1 MLKSLTEPHTLTAG
15 EVAETLNTDL
25 ASGLSGA
32 ESGRRLKQ
40 LGPNELPAAE
50 KDSPVRRFLRHLH
63 DVLIY
68 VLLGAAVLTAV
79 LQHWVDTIV
88 ILFVVV
94 INATVG
100 FLQEGKAERAL
111 EGIRDMLSPSA
122 SVLREGT
129 WRTIPA
135 DNLVPGDVVRLR
147 AGDKV
152 PADLRLAEAHELT
165 VEESA
170 LTGESVPTAKHSA
183 TVEANAPLGDRHCL
197 AFSGTMI
204 TSGSGSGVVV
214 ATGSQ
219 TELGRINIMMS
230 EVESLQTPLTRQ
242 IAAFGRWLALAVVLM
257 TLILVLLGS
266 LIHGT
271 GMAELLQAA
280 ASFAVAAIPEGLPAL
295 ITITLALGV
304 QSMAGRNAITRRLP
318 AVQTLGSVTTICSD
332 KTGTLT
338 KNEMTVERVILT
350 GETLMV
356 TGTGY
361 APEGEVIAEDGAA
374 VSLDHTG
381 LRRITQALSVA
392 NDTRLVQA
400 ENGRWSINGEPTEG
414 ALQSMAGKL
423 GFDPA
428 AVSRLTTLPF
438 SSENKLMATVAQTE
452 EDLRVLVK
460 GAPDRLL
467 DRAAVQLTPEGGT
480 APLDRNYWEEQIEL
494 LSSQGLRVL
503 GAAERSATDR
513 DTQQLGVEALG
524 DQLTFLGVVGIV
536 DPPREAAVTAIDVC
550 HQAGITVKMITG
562 DHVGTATA
570 IARQM
575 GIDDG
580 AGAVSGAELEAAD
593 DAELRRLAAE
603 HNVFARTSPEHKLRL
618 VTALQAEG
626 EVVAMTGDGVNDAPA
641 LRRADVGVAMGVKGT
656 EVTKESAEIVLADD
670 NFTTIEVAVEEGR
683 RIYDNLRKAIV
694 FLLPTNGAQSVVV
707 LFAVALGWT
716 LPLTPLQV
724 LWANMVTAVTLAFA
738 FAFEPAEKGL
748 MQRPPRDPGRGI
760 VELRHIVQIAVVS
773 LLIAGVTTGIFR
785 WRIEAGDDLD
795 TARTLATTVLVVCQ
809 GFYLFNVKA
818 LESTSLRFEALS
830 NNSVAWLCLIGLTA
844 LQLLFIYA
852 PPLQQLFDSSAL
864 GPRYL
869 LIISLAGLAVFV
881 VTEVLKLLLYGT
893 GRQAQRSGRM
903 VSR

>member
-1 MLKSLTEPHTLTAG
+1 MTLEHRSEPHTLSVQEVLQRHQTA
-15 EVAETLNTDL
+15 L
-25 ASGLSGA
+25 ADGLSNSEAA
-32 ESGRRLKQ
+32 ERLGTH
-40 LGPNELPAAE
+40 GPNELPPAE
-50 KDSPVRRFLRHLH
+50 KDGPLVRFLRHLN

-68 VLLGAAVLTAV
+68 VLLGAAVLTAA

-100 FLQEGKAERAL
+100 FLQEGRAERAL
-111 EGIRDMLSPSA
+111 EGIREMLAPSA
-122 SVLREGT
+122 SVLREGS
-129 WRTIPA
+129 WGQIPA
-135 DNLVPGDVVRLR
+135 AELVPGDVIRLR

-152 PADLRLAEAHELT
+152 PADLRLAEAHELSA
-165 VEESA
+165 EESA
-170 LTGESVPTAKHSA
+170 LTGESVPTTKRTTPA
-183 TVEANAPLGDRHCL
+183 EADAPLGDRHCM

-204 TSGSGSGVVV
+204 TSGTGTGMVV
-214 ATGSQ
+214 ATGSE
-219 TELGRINIMMS
+219 TEIGRINTMMS

-242 IAAFGRWLALAVVLM
+242 IAAFGRWLALAVVVM
-257 TLILVLLGS
+257 TVVLVLVGS
-266 LIHGT
+266 LIHRTDLG
-271 GMAELLQAA
+271 ELLQAA

-304 QSMAGRNAITRRLP
+304 QSMARRKAITRKLP
-318 AVQTLGSVTTICSD
+318 AVQTLGSVTSICSD

-338 KNEMTVERVILT
+338 KNEMTVERIVTAGEILA
-350 GETLMV
+350 V
-356 TGTGY
+356 TGSGY
-361 APEGEVIAEDGAA
+361 APEGQVLAGDGTA
-374 VSLDHTG
+374 VGLDHYG
-381 LRRITQALSVA
+381 VRRATEAFSTA
-392 NDTRLVQA
+392 NDTQLVQDQ
-400 ENGRWSINGEPTEG
+400 EGRWGINGEPTEG
-414 ALQSMAGKL
+414 ALQSLAGKV

-428 AVSRLTTLPF
+428 AADRLTTLPF
-438 SSENKLMATVAQTE
+438 NSENKLMATVASIQ
-452 EDLRVLVK
+452 DQQRVLVK

-467 DRAAVQLTPEGGT
+467 DRSAEQLSADGSTE
-480 APLDRNYWEEQIEL
+480 PLDREFWDEQINQ

-503 GAAERSATDR
+503 AAAERTASQEDAEK
-513 DTQQLGVEALG
+513 LAVETLG
-524 DQLTFLGVVGIV
+524 DQLIFLGVVGIV
-536 DPPREAAVTAIDVC
+536 DPPREAAIAAIEVC

-580 AGAVSGAELEAAD
+580 AGAISGARLEEAD
-593 DAELRRLAAE
+593 EAELRRLATE

-618 VTALQAEG
+618 VTALQAAG

-694 FLLPTNGAQSVVV
+694 FLLPTNGAQSAVV

-748 MQRPPRDPGRGI
+748 MQRAPRDPGKGI
-760 VELRHIVQIAVVS
+760 VELRHMVQIGLVS
-773 LLIAGVTTGIFR
+773 LLIAAATMGVFT
-785 WRIEAGDDLD
+785 WRINAGDALES
-795 TARTLATTVLVVCQ
+795 ARTLATTVLVVCQ
-809 GFYLFNVKA
+809 AFYLFNVKA
-818 LESTSLRFEALS
+818 LESTSLRPSALL
-830 NNSVAWLCLIGLTA
+830 NNAVAWVCVVGLTV

-852 PPLQQLFDSSAL
+852 PPLQQLFESTAL
-864 GPRYL
+864 GPEYI
-869 LIISLAGLAVFV
+869 LIISLVGLAVFG
-881 VTEVLKLLLYGT
+881 VTELLKLVLYP
-893 GRQAQRSGRM
+893 AQ
-903 VSR
+903 SRRGHITAR